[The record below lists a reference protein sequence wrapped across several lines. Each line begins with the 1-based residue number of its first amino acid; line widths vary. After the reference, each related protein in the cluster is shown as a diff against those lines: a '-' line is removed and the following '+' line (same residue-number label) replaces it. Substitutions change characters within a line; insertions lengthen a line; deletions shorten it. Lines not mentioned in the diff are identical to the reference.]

1 MRILIGECL
10 IQAGLIDDQALE
22 SALAEHR
29 RSGERLGAVLVRLG
43 LASETQVIQ
52 ALAFQL
58 GFPYVNPAEQ
68 PPEPAAI
75 TLIPKDV
82 ALDRICVAL
91 KREQEELTVA
101 MADPLV
107 FNVVRDLE
115 FRTGFRI
122 KQVVAEKADI
132 LTAIYTGYPDR
143 ALAPVGDDA
152 GGSAGMSRL
161 PGSDGGVDSDLEG
174 ALALADDSLLFERD
188 ASDDGRGNQA
198 PIIDL
203 VDSIVNRAVK
213 GRASDI
219 HVEPTE
225 DRVVVRHRLDGI
237 LREVLALPKWVH
249 DGLVARMKVLAGM
262 DIAEKRL
269 PQDGR
274 LRVQIDDNR
283 DVDLRV
289 STLRTMYGEKIV
301 LRVLDQRKG
310 PPQLTELGL
319 PSGGLETLH
328 HLLRQQHGMILVVG
342 PTGSGKTTTLSS
354 AIASLQTTRTNI
366 ITIEDPI
373 EYQLRGVNQTQISDK
388 IGLTFASSF
397 RAILRQDPDVILVGE
412 IRDFDTAQIALR
424 AAQTGHLVLST
435 LHTDDGPSTLTR
447 LMDMGTEA
455 YVIGS
460 ALIGVVA
467 QRLVRR
473 LCVHCRV
480 RYTPTSDVL
489 RSLNITDADADT
501 HAFCRAGGCDQC
513 NHTGYRGRI
522 GIFEI
527 MPVSDKL
534 RRLIAGNRGEDA
546 IRDEAMSAGM
556 ASLGADGLAKVKS
569 GVTTAEE
576 LLRVVPEVGEVRSV
590 CPACDGSVERGFQV
604 CPYCGYQL
612 AHGCP
617 SCHRALQPGWNFC
630 PHCATSMAGSTRNA
644 LSVTS
649 NEQTGRA
656 VSTTKGSP
664 ELEAPR
670 DQSALPAAGVI
681 DVSAV
686 QDSGS
691 STARRRWRPDRSS

>member
-1 MRILIGECL
+1 M
-10 IQAGLIDDQALE
+10 
-22 SALAEHR
+22 
-29 RSGERLGAVLVRLG
+29 
-43 LASETQVIQ
+43 
-52 ALAFQL
+52 
-58 GFPYVNPAEQ
+58 
-68 PPEPAAI
+68 
-75 TLIPKDV
+75 
-82 ALDRICVAL
+82 
-91 KREQEELTVA
+91 
-101 MADPLV
+101 
-107 FNVVRDLE
+107 
-115 FRTGFRI
+115 
-122 KQVVAEKADI
+122 
-132 LTAIYTGYPDR
+132 
-143 ALAPVGDDA
+143 
-152 GGSAGMSRL
+152 
-161 PGSDGGVDSDLEG
+161 
-174 ALALADDSLLFERD
+174 
-188 ASDDGRGNQA
+188 
-198 PIIDL
+198 
-203 VDSIVNRAVK
+203 K

-237 LREVLALPKWVH
+237 LREVIALPKWVH
-249 DGLVARMKVLAGM
+249 DGLVARLKVLAGM

-274 LRVQIDDNR
+274 LRVQVDDNR
-283 DVDLRV
+283 EVDLRV

-319 PSGGLETLH
+319 PSDGLETLR

-455 YVIGS
+455 CVIGS

-467 QRLVRR
+467 QRLVRG
-473 LCVHCRV
+473 LCVQCRV

-501 HAFCRAGGCDQC
+501 HAFCRAEGCDQC
-513 NHTGYRGRI
+513 NHTGYRERI

-527 MPVSDKL
+527 MPVNDKL

-546 IRDEAMSAGM
+546 IRDEAISAGM
-556 ASLGADGLAKVKS
+556 ASLGADGLAKFKS

-590 CPACDGSVERGFQV
+590 CPSCNGSVESGFQV
-604 CPYCGYQL
+604 CPYCGHQL

-630 PHCATSMAGSTRNA
+630 PHCATSMAGSTRNT
-644 LSVTS
+644 LSETAH
-649 NEQTGRA
+649 EQMGHI
-656 VSTTKGSP
+656 P
-664 ELEAPR
+664 LQLQE
-670 DQSALPAAGVI
+670 
-681 DVSAV
+681 SAV
-686 QDSGS
+686 PKAS
-691 STARRRWRPDRSS
+691 A

>member
-10 IQAGLIDDQALE
+10 IQAGLIDDHDLE
-22 SALAEHR
+22 AALAEHR

-43 LASETQVIQ
+43 LASETQVTK

-58 GFPYVNPAEQ
+58 GFPYVNPTEE

-75 TLIPKDV
+75 TLIPKSV
-82 ALDRICVAL
+82 ALERVCVAL

-101 MADPLV
+101 MVDPLV

-122 KQVVAEKADI
+122 RQVVAEKADI
-132 LTAIYTGYPDR
+132 LTAIYAGYPGK
-143 ALAPVGDDA
+143 ALATVGDDA
-152 GGSAGMSRL
+152 DWSAVMSRPL
-161 PGSDGGVDSDLEG
+161 GRDGGAESDLAG
-174 ALALADDSLLFERD
+174 ALTPVDDSLLFEGD
-188 ASDDGRGNQA
+188 ARDDGRGNQA

-203 VDSIVNRAVK
+203 VDRIVNRAVQ

-219 HVEPTE
+219 HVEPTGN
-225 DRVVVRHRLDGI
+225 RIVVRHRLDGI
-237 LREVLALPKWVH
+237 LREVLVLPKWVH
-249 DGLVARMKVLAGM
+249 DGLVARMKILAGM

-274 LRVQIDDNR
+274 LRVQVDDNR
-283 DVDLRV
+283 EVDLRV

-319 PSGGLETLH
+319 PSGGLETLR
-328 HLLRQQHGMILVVG
+328 HLLRRQHGMIFVVG

-354 AIASLQTTRTNI
+354 AIASLQSTRTNI

-373 EYQLRGVNQTQISDK
+373 EYQLQGVNQTQISDK

-447 LMDMGTEA
+447 LMDMGAEA

-473 LCVHCRV
+473 LCVRCRV
-480 RYTPTSDVL
+480 RYTPTSEEL
-489 RSLNITDADADT
+489 RSLHIADAGP
-501 HAFCRAGGCDQC
+501 HSFCRAEGCDQC
-513 NHTGYRGRI
+513 HHTGYRGRI
-522 GIFEI
+522 GIFEL
-527 MPVSDKL
+527 MPVTDKL

-546 IRDEAMSAGM
+546 IRDEAVSAGM

-576 LLRVVPEVGEVRSV
+576 LLRVVPEVGEIRSV
-590 CPACDGSVERGFQV
+590 CPACNGSVEVGFQV
-604 CPYCGYQL
+604 CPYCGHQL
-612 AHGCP
+612 SQGCP

-630 PHCATSMAGSTRNA
+630 PHCATRMEGSTRNT
-644 LSVTS
+644 LSATS
-649 NEQTGRA
+649 HEKTEHA
-656 VSTTKGSP
+656 VSTTNGNP
-664 ELEAPR
+664 ETEAPR
-670 DQSALPAAGVI
+670 NPSALPAAGVI

-686 QDSGS
+686 QDFGL
-691 STARRRWRPDRSS
+691 STVPGRWPDRSS